1 MKSITDVINESSE
14 NLDNVADS
22 ITQSMCKL
30 YSWDSLDDK
39 QKKLIIK
46 RFDGTGDVMEQI
58 RFLNIPDDKMEYSVN
73 LCKKVHELLSKL
85 D

>member
-14 NLDNVADS
+14 NLDNVANNIVS
-22 ITQSMCKL
+22 SVCAL
-30 YSWDSLDDK
+30 YSWDSLDNK

-58 RFLNIPDDKMEYSVN
+58 RFLDIPDDKMEYSVN
-73 LCKKVHELLSKL
+73 LCKKLHELLSKL